1 MVSIIYFISVT
12 FPAAFLSR
20 LLSLSLLLSLPLP
33 LSFTVYFLI
42 SHSLVSQA
50 KWQPEPALGPTGSR
64 QHLIG
69 LIIYLGPG
77 LVQLSA
83 WLMPLLLLLLLP
95 LLLAISIR
103 FQLGFGFVFA
113 ICGLRRPL
121 GRGTRPFLH
130 THIKIGFGFSC
141 KPTLSGVATYL
152 APNIP
157 LSLCLVYLLL
167 TLSLYLSSP
176 HAPRDYF

>member
-1 MVSIIYFISVT
+1 M
-12 FPAAFLSR
+12 
-20 LLSLSLLLSLPLP
+20 
-33 LSFTVYFLI
+33 YFLI

-50 KWQPEPALGPTGSR
+50 KWKPEPALGPTGSS

-83 WLMPLLLLLLLP
+83 WLMLPLLLLLLLP

-152 APNIP
+152 ASNMPF
-157 LSLCLVYLLL
+157 SLYSVYLLL
-167 TLSLYLSSP
+167 TLSLYLSAS